1 MAASLDF
8 RQLRSGPDAER
19 DLTLN
24 LYEWRG
30 EVWGVLSGAGF
41 TRGYVAGRRTDDT
54 VILGITALAS
64 DGAVRTA
71 EVPGTVL
78 EQGDGVA
85 LELDWTIGPRR
96 LESTGAV
103 ATDGVPPPL
112 DQRPGASGTVRLV
125 EIDESN
131 LQEVM
136 RVRVAP
142 DQADYVADNARSIAE
157 AHIYQP
163 AGWYRAVYDEDVC
176 VGFVMLA
183 HFDDPDHHLYPLYHG
198 WYLWRLLIGAA
209 HQRRG
214 YGTQVIELVCR
225 HIESEGGPQRLTVS
239 WHDEVGGP
247 EPFYRGLGFEPTG
260 EIDDGEPVGVLT
272 RWPGHADDPPEP
284 ASA

>member
-19 DLTLN
+19 DLTMN

-41 TRGYVAGRRTDDT
+41 TRGYLTGRRTEDT
-54 VILGITALAS
+54 IALGVTAL
-64 DGAVRTA
+64 GANGTVQTA
-71 EVPGTVL
+71 EVAGTVL
-78 EQGDGVA
+78 GHGEAMA

-96 LESTGAV
+96 LESTGWLIA
-103 ATDGVPPPL
+103 DGVPGPL
-112 DQRPGASGTVRLV
+112 DQRPGASGTARLV

-131 LQEVM
+131 LQEVI

-142 DQADYVADNARSIAE
+142 HQSDYVADNARSIAQ
-157 AHIYQP
+157 AHICRP
-163 AGWYRAVYDEDVC
+163 AGWYRAVYDDDVC

-183 HFDDPDHHLYPLYHG
+183 HFDDPDHALYPLYHG

-225 HIESEGGPQRLTVS
+225 HIESEGGPQRLTTS

-247 EPFYRGLGFEPTG
+247 EPFYLGLGFERTG

-272 RWPGHADDPPEP
+272 RWPGAGDGP
-284 ASA
+284 AESA